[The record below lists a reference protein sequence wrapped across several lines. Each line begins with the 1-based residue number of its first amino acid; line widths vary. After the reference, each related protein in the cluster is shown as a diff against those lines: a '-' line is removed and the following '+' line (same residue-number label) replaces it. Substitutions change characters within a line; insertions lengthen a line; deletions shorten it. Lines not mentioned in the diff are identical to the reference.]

1 MDEYLIVIAACVG
14 VGIGAVLPFYL
25 KNQSISTWNH
35 YYTLSALGA
44 AVTAILTVW
53 ADVRAFA
60 ALGPESIVYAAAWG
74 FSLTW
79 GANKLIMKP
88 TIKKLKKKPGA

>member
-1 MDEYLIVIAACVG
+1 MNEYWIIIAACVG

-25 KNQSISTWNH
+25 KRQNLASWSH

-44 AVTAILTVW
+44 AIAAILTTW

-79 GANKLIMKP
+79 GVNKLVMKP
-88 TIKKLKKKPGA
+88 AMKRIKKPGA